1 MFPVSFVLADSPF
14 NTDLKKK
21 KIQDLKYI
29 TLSFVQIILN
39 CIKDITSMT

>member
-14 NTDLKKK
+14 NTDLKK